1 MKIAV
6 FGATGMVGSAIVDEG
21 RTRGHEVRTVSSR
34 PGAADVTADL
44 TRFEDV
50 AGLAEEV
57 DAIVVSVPPPR
68 TGESHEPWVAAHE
81 RLART
86 PLPTRLVLVGGAG
99 STLVEG
105 TPLLQTP
112 DFPAD
117 YLPEATSAARVL
129 ELFRAADAGV
139 DWTILSPAP
148 VIAPGERTGN
158 YRLGGDELVGERV
171 STQDYA
177 VALWDELE
185 QPKHRRTRFTV
196 AN

>member
-1 MKIAV
+1 
-6 FGATGMVGSAIVDEG
+6 
-21 RTRGHEVRTVSSR
+21 
-34 PGAADVTADL
+34 
-44 TRFEDV
+44 
-50 AGLAEEV
+50 
-57 DAIVVSVPPPR
+57 
-68 TGESHEPWVAAHE
+68 
-81 RLART
+81 
-86 PLPTRLVLVGGAG
+86 
-99 STLVEG
+99 
-105 TPLLQTP
+105 P